1 MYGDREPPE
10 PHTLA
15 TMHPLCFT
23 VNREI
28 QDSIEKYPMIDSFVT
43 SSEPSGER
51 PSFEDSYSDIRN
63 ILESSTHY
71 MTRLTFDDQYLGE
84 DANNGLEVIP
94 PFEPEPGVSY
104 SMAPS
109 PVPRTLEERVAS
121 FSHCSYPWGEIPV
134 FLEILRKRGE
144 NVFQDPAMYTILPAA
159 KTVEM
164 HWRRIYLHPDDFE
177 SRHFSVPRVMKIL
190 RGFLEG
196 QEYTEYCYESGISP
210 NPRVCGNGPVWKSFT
225 SNSKTEKGH
234 ASLKQLLDS
243 TEKVFF
249 VSHEY
254 RHHTISPWEEI
265 QPIFQKIERHMDTFF
280 ASLSTL
286 LAPQWN

>member
-1 MYGDREPPE
+1 M
-10 PHTLA
+10 
-15 TMHPLCFT
+15 
-23 VNREI
+23 
-28 QDSIEKYPMIDSFVT
+28 
-43 SSEPSGER
+43 
-51 PSFEDSYSDIRN
+51 
-63 ILESSTHY
+63 
-71 MTRLTFDDQYLGE
+71 
-84 DANNGLEVIP
+84 
-94 PFEPEPGVSY
+94 
-104 SMAPS
+104 
-109 PVPRTLEERVAS
+109 
-121 FSHCSYPWGEIPV
+121 
-134 FLEILRKRGE
+134 
-144 NVFQDPAMYTILPAA
+144 FQDPAMYTILPAA

-177 SRHFSVPRVMKIL
+177 SRHFSVPRVIKIL
-190 RGFLEG
+190 SGFLEG
-196 QEYTEYCYESGISP
+196 QECTEYCYESGISP

-234 ASLKQLLDS
+234 ASLKQLLES
-243 TEKVFF
+243 TEKAFF